1 MPITGYISVGLPI
14 GPGSTNDPYFVTD
27 PQYGLGGLRTVGTT
41 AARDNIIAN
50 RREVGMMVYVSGNN
64 TFYYLSGGTGNS
76 YWIEFSGGGGASAGV
91 SAIFG
96 TPNQI
101 TASSSTGNV
110 TLSLPKNV
118 NIEESLKLGGITLG
132 LTGSNGLVIFGDLT
146 VLGNINNTGSMSV
159 DGLIITRTGFA
170 GDTSTPYLETVE
182 SVLLDGG
189 DF

>member
-14 GPGSTNDPYFVTD
+14 GPGSTNDPYYVTD
-27 PQYGLGGLRTVGTT
+27 PQYGLGGLRTVGSTSD
-41 AARDNIIAN
+41 RDNIIVN
-50 RREVGMMVYVSGNN
+50 RREIGMMVYVSGNN
-64 TFYYLSGGTGNS
+64 TYYYLSGGTGNS
-76 YWIEFSGGGGASAGV
+76 YWVEFTGGASAGV

-96 TPNQI
+96 TPKQI

-110 TLSLPKNV
+110 TLSLPKSV
-118 NIEESLKLGGITLG
+118 NIEETLNIGGITFG
-132 LTGSNGLVIFGDLT
+132 LTGANTLILYGNLNVQ
-146 VLGNINNTGSMSV
+146 GNINSIGSMSI
-159 DGLIITRTGFA
+159 DGLIVTRTGFA